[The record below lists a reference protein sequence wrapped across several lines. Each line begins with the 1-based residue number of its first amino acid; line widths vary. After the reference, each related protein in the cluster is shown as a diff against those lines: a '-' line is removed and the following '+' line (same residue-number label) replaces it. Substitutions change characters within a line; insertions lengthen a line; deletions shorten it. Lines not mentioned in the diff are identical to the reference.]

1 VLALQAAK
9 HASSGE
15 APSPGRRAKGDR
27 EPQDWMPTYNWCKYV
42 THWVAVKYRWGLRV
56 DRRELK
62 FLASKLAGACG
73 RKAVKV
79 PAKAA
84 VTGPVVTATAVPT
97 VTASPS
103 PTGTLAPI
111 YSPPATT
118 ATTPS
123 TSYGVTPGA
132 FFAEHYAYGYTSAGT
147 LMQCKPSATDTRFRW
162 RAA

>member
-1 VLALQAAK
+1 MLALQAAK

-79 PAKAA
+79 ARRSDTSAA
-84 VTGPVVTATAVPT
+84 DQRRPERGVTSTTPT
-97 VTASPS
+97 SGAASS
-103 PTGTLAPI
+103 PT
-111 YSPPATT
+111 
-118 ATTPS
+118 
-123 TSYGVTPGA
+123 
-132 FFAEHYAYGYTSAGT
+132 
-147 LMQCKPSATDTRFRW
+147 
-162 RAA
+162 